1 MTDAATRTNGRV
13 KWFNN
18 KVGYGFISAEVNSL
32 NVDIFVHH
40 TAMKTADNQFRYL
53 VEGEYVELII
63 IEGRS
68 GKMAADV
75 TGIDGKKLMCESR
88 CAERESNHS
97 RRGETFRREPSTKH
111 KSNGPSHFDGRSTV
125 HVAEDGSVWKLVSN
139 GKVLQ
144 THETPAGGSVK
155 IEVDM

>member
-1 MTDAATRTNGRV
+1 MTDAVARTNGRV

-18 KVGYGFISAEVNSL
+18 KVGYGFISVEVNSL

-88 CAERESNHS
+88 CTERESNHS
-97 RRGETFRREPSTKH
+97 RRGEMFRREPFTKRE
-111 KSNGPSHFDGRSTV
+111 SNVPSHFDGRSTV
-125 HVAEDGSVWKLVSN
+125 HVARDGSVWKLVSN
-139 GKVLQ
+139 GKAAQ
-144 THETPAGGSVK
+144 THETPTGEAVK
-155 IEVDM
+155 IEVDV